1 MKTKTT
7 RPFANA
13 SASAVVSDE
22 ALIRSVVNRMFADG
36 DIDLEIDD
44 SEIRKQITD
53 LETKSNERHNRVSD
67 AMGKSIKLGET
78 LVQGL
83 EDVKKEVNDKLA
95 AFDVTTT
102 VRNELSKAG
111 TLDDAKVRQIADEL
125 FQKVYA
131 ANTAKAAQS
140 GEQQP
145 LPALEKVDKFFV
157 ENKQTV
163 PIQRCIDG
171 HFHGMASGPSGAGKT
186 YPIEQMLRKNGRRYV
201 KVSVADGI
209 TLSDFL
215 CRQNV
220 RVNEKKGG
228 TETHWTYGFLPFA
241 MLNGLALVLDEIDQC
256 QPEIVSVLNAV
267 LETGVLYIPQTGERI
282 VAVKGFQVFMTCN
295 TLRDA
300 TGNYQGFRLNAALLN
315 RVVFIKADYLDA
327 AEEIAILE
335 RVGLAKNDARII
347 VGLFNALRAAYQA
360 GKLTQAPSTRIA
372 VRIARCLLGM
382 NDDGA
387 KCMTPMKLEEAFS
400 FCLLDGLPEN
410 EVKEAKACFKQG
422 I

>member
-1 MKTKTT
+1 MKTKTA
-7 RPFANA
+7 RPFVNA
-13 SASAVVSDE
+13 AATEEE
-22 ALIRSVVNRMFADG
+22 ATIRAVVNRMFSDG

-44 SEIRKQITD
+44 SEIRSQITK
-53 LETKSNERHNRVSD
+53 LEQTSNERHNRVSD
-67 AMGKSIKLGET
+67 AMGKAIKLGET
-78 LVQGL
+78 TMKLV
-83 EDVKKEVNDKLA
+83 EDTKKDVEDRLSK
-95 AFDVTTT
+95 FDVSAL
-102 VRNELSKAG
+102 VRTELAKVG
-111 TLDDAKVRQIADEL
+111 TLDEGKIRQIADAL
-125 FQKVYA
+125 FQSTYA
-131 ANTAKAAQS
+131 ANVAKAAKK
-140 GEQQP
+140 GDQQP
-145 LPALEKVDKFFV
+145 LPAIEKVDKFFV

-171 HFHGMASGPSGAGKT
+171 GFHGMASGPSGAGKT
-186 YPIEQMLRKNGRRYV
+186 YPIEQMLRKNARRYL
-201 KVSVADGI
+201 KVSVADGL

-220 RVNEKKGG
+220 RVNEEKGG

-282 VAVKGFQVFMTCN
+282 VAAKGFQVFMTCN
-295 TLRDA
+295 TLRDS

-315 RVVFIKADYLDA
+315 RVVFIKADYLEA
-327 AEEIAILE
+327 PEEIAILE
-335 RVGLAKNDARII
+335 RVGLAKNDARVI

-372 VRIARCLLGM
+372 VRIARCLLGQ
-382 NDDGA
+382 NDEGA
-387 KCMTPMKLEEAFS
+387 KCMTPMKLEEAFA